1 MIKAISKCIYI
12 FCRSWTVK
20 YTFRLSYYGDRIPK
34 IQTIFDSCIIIF
46 LLNQVS
52 TWQTLDPLLRW
63 QIFINGGRI
72 LQLDNIVHKYIYHL
86 SRLSHQYYFD
96 LCDKIVPTNNDQTL
110 FCLKINHLYFEHW
123 NYFSYSVK
131 KW

>member
-1 MIKAISKCIYI
+1 MYHN
-12 FCRSWTVK
+12 
-20 YTFRLSYYGDRIPK
+20 LSTQSGFHM
-34 IQTIFDSCIIIF
+34 T
-46 LLNQVS
+46 N
-52 TWQTLDPLLRW
+52 LDPLLRW